1 LSVQGKFKNILDQIT
16 EKEDAEDIQ
25 LGGSLDLANNAEAA
39 NAEENKQKRR
49 QEL

>member
-16 EKEDAEDIQ
+16 EKDDAEDI
-25 LGGSLDLANNAEAA
+25 GSFDKLDLANNAEAA